1 MPDKDFQET
10 VAHLKAAGEKIHST
24 SSSLVLMLIEP
35 VCASAVLIVYESG
48 AEPHYDAHGNEY
60 DPSERE
66 GENENA
72 PMSYRG
78 PGFDRMSP

>member
-10 VAHLKAAGEKIHST
+10 VAHLKAAGEIHST
-24 SSSLVLMLIEP
+24 SSSLVLIQP
-35 VCASAVLIVYESG
+35 VCAYAVLIVYESG

-66 GENENA
+66 GENA

-78 PGFDRMSP
+78 PGFNRMSP